1 MRNINKYILASTL
14 ALGTVFTSCEE
25 EILVPVEDN
34 TEIDAMLAQIS
45 ALENQVYTY
54 SLENG
59 TVTLA
64 NMKLKN
70 TLDSLDNV
78 YWKLRSTQGNHDT
91 KVQYT
96 VNVMSTGNFVE
107 GRVAGI
113 SGAKVTVSQG
123 SYIETKDT
131 DGGMAVFTGLEPG
144 AAKVTITS
152 ADHSSVEMDVHF
164 FNDGSIAEGDHYNA
178 GTQVLLYPISGK
190 NAATIQGSLFANT
203 STLNDT
209 LNRKYGTDAV
219 FGAKAGTYLAQPGV
233 YENYNYTQYYTNW
246 YDDKITGNIYYD
258 GYNYTSNPDGSA
270 VQFEKVPAS
279 FKLYALAR
287 PSSSILVDDQN
298 DYYNYSTDEY
308 IRNPGYITSITY
320 SDLVF
325 EAELKADNT
334 YSVVVPAATGNAFT
348 IEFQTTE
355 VIAEHTRFTAGEWYR
370 EANAG
375 QWYWVLGGREEEGS
389 QLQSFSYYNSRDNSR
404 DLYSL
409 NGDGSVV
416 TINPNSKGD
425 VTRRVITEAF
435 RYQIMGSSF
444 GSGSTR
450 SYEPGAVEYNNLYL
464 WPSEKSSESSI

>member
-34 TEIDAMLAQIS
+34 TEIDAMLAEIS
-45 ALENQVYTY
+45 TLENQVYTY

-64 NMKLKN
+64 NMKLRN
-70 TLDSLDNV
+70 MLDSLQAVRN
-78 YWKLRSTQGNHDT
+78 KLNWNDGDHDT

-107 GRVAGI
+107 GRASGI
-113 SGAKVTVSQG
+113 TGAKVTVSQG
-123 SYIETKDT
+123 AYIESKDT
-131 DGGMAVFTGLEPG
+131 DGGMAVFSGLEPG
-144 AAKVTITS
+144 TAKVTITS

-164 FNDGSIAEGDHYNA
+164 FNDGSIADGDHYNA
-178 GTQVLLYPISGK
+178 GTQVLLYPVSGK

-203 STLNDT
+203 TTLNDT
-209 LNRKYGTDAV
+209 LNRKYGTNTV

-233 YENYNYTQYYTNW
+233 YDNTNYTQYNTPW
-246 YDDKITGNIYYD
+246 YDNKVTGNIYYD
-258 GYNYTSNPDGSA
+258 GYYYNSNPQGSA

-279 FKLYALAR
+279 FKLYAMAR
-287 PSSSILVDDQN
+287 PSGSILVDDQN

-334 YSVVVPAATGNAFT
+334 YSVVVPAATGSVFT

-355 VIAEHTRFTAGEWYR
+355 VIADHTRFTAAEYYR
-370 EANAG
+370 EANTG
-375 QWYWVLGGREEEGS
+375 QWYWVMGGREEEGS
-389 QLQSFSYYNSRDNSR
+389 ELKSFSYYNSGDYTL

-425 VTRRVITEAF
+425 ISRRVITETY

-444 GSGSTR
+444 GSGTTR

-464 WPSEKSSESSI
+464 WPAEKSSESSI